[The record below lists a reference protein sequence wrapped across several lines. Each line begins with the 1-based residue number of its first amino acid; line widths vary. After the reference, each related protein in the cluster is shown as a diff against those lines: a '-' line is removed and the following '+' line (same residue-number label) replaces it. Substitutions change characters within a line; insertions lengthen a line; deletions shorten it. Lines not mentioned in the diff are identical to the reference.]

1 MANKKELEQVMNEV
15 MLEVQNGKIPPD
27 EVFDHYNARV
37 KKLNKQ
43 SPKNQNKYFMEMI
56 EELLQK
62 QDLPSLLSV
71 FKVFVNTYPFDLEVN
86 VELQQYLSE
95 RWEDKDLTTVLQL
108 IGVLTKKQKVYD
120 KSKGKE
126 VTKALLPTTRKDE
139 ELYDKYRASIGFE
152 TVNKEEEVEEENE
165 IDDSVLE
172 SSSSA
177 SDDSTEVVDSEP
189 EDIEDDDE
197 F

>member
-1 MANKKELEQVMNEV
+1 MA
-15 MLEVQNGKIPPD
+15 EVQNGQIPPD
-27 EVFDHYNARV
+27 EVFDYYNARV
-37 KKLNKQ
+37 KKLNKT
-43 SPKNQNKYFMEMI
+43 SPKNQNKYFMDMI

-71 FKVFVNTYPFDLEVN
+71 FKVFVNTYPFDIEVN

-95 RWEDKDLTTVLQL
+95 RWEDKDVTTVLQL
-108 IGVLTKKQKVYD
+108 IGVLTKKQKVY
-120 KSKGKE
+120 SSEKGKE

-139 ELYDKYRASIGFE
+139 ELYDKYRESIGFE
-152 TVNKEEEVEEENE
+152 TVSKEEEEEENE

-172 SSSSA
+172 PSSSA
-177 SDDSTEVVDSEP
+177 SDGSTEVA
-189 EDIEDDDE
+189 EDVEEIDLDTNDEDD